1 MALSIQLPVPE
12 TDALILSIPSLFLFL
27 ILSLSPLPSFCPS
40 VHYLFSKPYLIY
52 HQPSSTFPF
61 ISYKLTVIVSI
72 SEHI

>member
-1 MALSIQLPVPE
+1 MALPIQLPVPE
-12 TDALILSIPSLFLFL
+12 TDALILSIPLYFSFSFS
-27 ILSLSPLPSFCPS
+27 LSLPCCPS

-61 ISYKLTVIVSI
+61 ISYKLTVIVPI